1 MKAVWGENDVEVL
14 FLGKAVGI
22 GRFNI
27 FNLSLKKTGKII
39 LGTTKR
45 KQKQKNE
52 ISAVLNT
59 ES

>member
-1 MKAVWGENDVEVL
+1 MEVL